1 MSAIT
6 SKASLGHWS
15 LHELR
20 HTCASL
26 LFAANVPLDAVSDQL
41 GHASIHVTK
50 DVYVHL
56 LPGSRE
62 KTAKAMEDLLYR
74 DYVEIVTLDTSNG
87 EDGLAR
93 RSAGPKG
100 DSVP

>member
-1 MSAIT
+1 M
-6 SKASLGHWS
+6 
-15 LHELR
+15 R

-56 LPGSRE
+56 LPGAGE
-62 KTAKAMEDLLYR
+62 KTARAMEDLLYG
-74 DYVEIVTLDTSNG
+74 DHVQVIPPALKAGG
-87 EDGLAR
+87 EELARPLASADPRRVPTGLA
-93 RSAGPKG
+93 
-100 DSVP
+100 